1 MRNIL
6 TTFDEFTGNEILT
19 IRNVQDYHSLYIDL
33 YNEFR
38 KSEDSEKENIN
49 DDLVFEMELIKQ
61 IKINIDYIL
70 TLVKQYHKGNTKDK
84 NILVDI
90 SKAIDSSI
98 ELRNK
103 KDLIEQFVKSLKT
116 SSNIEDDWNKFI
128 ECKKVEELD
137 EIIEKENLDV
147 NKTYKF
153 IENAFKCGEV
163 PAGIQFSE
171 ILPPISRFSPN
182 NAYVKKRGSV
192 LKKIIRF
199 FERFFDISSR
209 EF

>member
-1 MRNIL
+1 M
-6 TTFDEFTGNEILT
+6 
-19 IRNVQDYHSLYIDL
+19 
-33 YNEFR
+33 
-38 KSEDSEKENIN
+38 
-49 DDLVFEMELIKQ
+49 LVE
-61 IKINIDYIL
+61 
-70 TLVKQYHKGNTKDK
+70 QYHRGNTKDK

-90 SKAIDSSI
+90 NKAIDSSV

-103 KDLIEQFVKSLKT
+103 KDLIEQFIKSLKT

-137 EIIEKENLDV
+137 EIIEKENLDAY
-147 NKTYKF
+147 KTYKF

-163 PAGIQFSE
+163 PTAGIQFSE
-171 ILPPISRFSPN
+171 ILPPISWFSPD
-182 NAYVKKRGSV
+182 NAYVKKRDSV